1 MTFSLILSKMTAMFH
16 SSSEEK
22 RSNFSDA
29 VVNLTLKFA
38 HGHQGIVVQ
47 SSKDLV

>member
-1 MTFSLILSKMTAMFH
+1 MTFSLILCKMTAMFH

-29 VVNLTLKFA
+29 VLNLKFA
-38 HGHQGIVVQ
+38 HGHQRGTVVQ